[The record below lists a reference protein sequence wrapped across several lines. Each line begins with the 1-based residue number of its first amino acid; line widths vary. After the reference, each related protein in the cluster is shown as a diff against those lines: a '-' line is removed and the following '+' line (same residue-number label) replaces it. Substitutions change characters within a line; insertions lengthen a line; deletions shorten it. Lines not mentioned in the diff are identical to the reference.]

1 VCCNFE
7 KYLCFSPSLSSGM
20 DVFGIQRLIGYAR
33 YLEATSQSKAKQE
46 DVDQLADEVNQSW
59 WEQNKNRFL

>member
-1 VCCNFE
+1 
-7 KYLCFSPSLSSGM
+7 M